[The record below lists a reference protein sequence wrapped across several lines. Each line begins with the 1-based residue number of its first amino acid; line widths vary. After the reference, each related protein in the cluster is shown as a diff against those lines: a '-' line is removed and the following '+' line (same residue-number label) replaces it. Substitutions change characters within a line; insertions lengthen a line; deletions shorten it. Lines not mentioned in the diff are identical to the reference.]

1 MQVIRL
7 LKHLNCIII
16 LVYIIILTE
25 QESLHT
31 IRLNSKSNP
40 SNKKGFFKVCGWG
53 GGVSTVEFTNKL
65 FKLKPVYTDLSC
77 RFAECFSYDCTKKK
91 VV

>member
-25 QESLHT
+25 QEGLHT

-40 SNKKGFFKVCGWG
+40 SNKKGFFKVCGG
-53 GGVSTVEFTNKL
+53 MSTVEFKNKL
-65 FKLKPVYTDLSC
+65 FLTKTSLYRSFLSFC
-77 RFAECFSYDCTKKK
+77 R
-91 VV
+91 VL